1 MADYYRIETSN
12 QTVTGTA
19 AGEMFELIPSTNN
32 GLSNIIINAAGGADT
47 LKVSSSNASISATIM
62 NLDPSSVLDLP
73 GSSYYYSTQADGIN
87 ITNSSGS
94 LNLKLWGTTNTSI
107 FANSNASFTSLD
119 QQTTANGQKL
129 EGTYMADNLVVA
141 HSNCEAYGSSD
152 NDVIVAYGDN
162 NSVWGG
168 YHDDTIITTGNN
180 NILRGGQSYDSSY
193 GGQDVFIVGGSN
205 NSVRGYSDNDTFEIY
220 SYTAGGSN
228 NTLTGGGG
236 YNTYI
241 MSTGLV
247 GVDGSAVNT
256 AAYNPNFSDTVTVT
270 ITDAKSGDSYYM
282 RDWGIYGINASA
294 TSDGVVISST
304 SGRINVTM
312 AGQRDWNAVKNNLIT
327 LDNAQGY
334 VGTYTLEQAVG
345 LASSGPIPPAGV
357 FTNGD
362 YLLVSSGFVGNLI
375 MSTSGANY
383 SNDQI
388 VTIDATQ
395 NYQVGMQ
402 LGGNRNSNAIYAG
415 QGGNILWG
423 GQDTA
428 TDYLFGG
435 AGTDV
440 FQVGKGDGSD
450 VVFGSDYTDVVHLY
464 DVSVSDI
471 VSYGYDTNTIA
482 LGLNSGSVISVANGD
497 VISPTFVLADGS
509 AYRFNRVA
517 YSWQGA

>member
-1 MADYYRIETSN
+1 
-12 QTVTGTA
+12 
-19 AGEMFELIPSTNN
+19 
-32 GLSNIIINAAGGADT
+32 
-47 LKVSSSNASISATIM
+47 M
-62 NLDPSSVLDLP
+62 NLDPSSVLNLP

-87 ITNSSGS
+87 ITNSGGS
-94 LNLKLWGTTNTSI
+94 LKLKLWGTTDTSI
-107 FANSNASFTSLD
+107 FNNSNASFTSLD
-119 QQTTANGQKL
+119 IYSTGNG
-129 EGTYMADNLVVA
+129 EYIRGTDMADNIVVA
-141 HSNCEAYGSSD
+141 HSNCVVNARSSD
-152 NDVIVAYGDN
+152 DFIIAYGDN
-162 NSVWGG
+162 NDLNG
-168 YHDDTIITTGNN
+168 YYGTDTIITTGNN
-180 NILRGGQSYDSSY
+180 NTLY
-193 GGQDVFIVGGSN
+193 GGDGGYTDDILIVGGSN
-205 NSVRGYSDNDTFEIY
+205 NSLKGSYAGNNTFEIY

-228 NTLTGGGG
+228 NTLTGNGG
-236 YNTYI
+236 YNSYI

-247 GVDGSAVNT
+247 GVDGSQVGT
-256 AAYNPNFSDTVTVT
+256 APYNPNFSDTVSVT

-282 RDWGIYGINASA
+282 RDWGIYGINAST
-294 TSDGVVISST
+294 TSDGVVLSST

-312 AGQRDWNAVKNNLIT
+312 AGQRDWNSVKNNLIT

-357 FTNGD
+357 FTNGN
-362 YLLVSSGFVGNLI
+362 YLMVSSSFVGNLI

-402 LGGNRNSNAIYAG
+402 LGGNSNSNAIYAG

-423 GQDTA
+423 GEDTA

-440 FQVGKGDGSD
+440 FQVGKNDGSD
-450 VVFGSDYTDVVHLY
+450 AVFGSDYTDVIHLY
-464 DVSVSDI
+464 DVSLSDI
-471 VSYGYDTNTIA
+471 VSYAYDANTIA
-482 LGLNSGSVISVANGD
+482 LGTNSGSVISVANGD
-497 VISPTFVLADGS
+497 AISPTFVLADGS

-517 YSWQGA
+517 YSWQNA

>member
-12 QTVTGTA
+12 QAITGTA
-19 AGEMFELIPSTNN
+19 AGEMFEFVPATNK
-32 GLSNIIINAAGGADT
+32 LSNVTVNAAGGNDT
-47 LKVSSSNASISATIM
+47 IKVSSSNATINATIM
-62 NLDPSSVLDLP
+62 NLDPSSVIDLP
-73 GSSYYYSTQADGIN
+73 GSSYYYSTQADGLN

-94 LNLKLWGTTNTSI
+94 LNLKRWGTTDTSI
-107 FANSNASFTSLD
+107 FANSSASFTSLD
-119 QQTTANGQKL
+119 QYSTGNG
-129 EGTYMADNLVVA
+129 EYIRGTGMADNIVVT
-141 HSNCEAYGSSD
+141 HSNCEVYGY
-152 NDVIVAYGDN
+152 YGDDFIIVRGDGN
-162 NSVWGG
+162 DLNGSYGT
-168 YHDDTIITTGNN
+168 DTIITTGNN
-180 NILRGGQSYDSSY
+180 NTLDGGEGGWTDDIL
-193 GGQDVFIVGGSN
+193 IVGGSN
-205 NSVRGYSDNDTFEIY
+205 NSLKGSYAGNNTFEIY
-220 SYTAGGSN
+220 SYTASGSN
-228 NTLTGGGG
+228 NTLTGNHG

-247 GVDGSAVNT
+247 GVDGSAVGT

-270 ITDAKSGDSYYM
+270 ITDAQSGDSYYM
-282 RDWGIYGINASA
+282 RDWGIYGINYST

-312 AGQRDWNAVKNNLIT
+312 AKKYDWDSVKNNLIT

-357 FTNGD
+357 FTNGN
-362 YLLVSSGFVGNLI
+362 YLLVSSSFVGNLI

-402 LGGNRNSNAIYAG
+402 LGGNSNSNAIYAG
-415 QGGNILWG
+415 QGGNVLWG

-440 FQVGKGDGSD
+440 FQVGKSDGSD
-450 VVFGSDYTDVVHLY
+450 AVFGSDYGDVVHLY
-464 DVSVSDI
+464 DVSLSDI
-471 VSYGYDTNTIA
+471 VSANIDVNTIA
-482 LGLNSGSVISVANGD
+482 LGLSSGNFVSVVNGD
-497 VISPTFVLADGS
+497 AISPTFVLADGS
-509 AYRFNRVA
+509 AYRFNRA
-517 YSWQGA
+517 TNSWQGA